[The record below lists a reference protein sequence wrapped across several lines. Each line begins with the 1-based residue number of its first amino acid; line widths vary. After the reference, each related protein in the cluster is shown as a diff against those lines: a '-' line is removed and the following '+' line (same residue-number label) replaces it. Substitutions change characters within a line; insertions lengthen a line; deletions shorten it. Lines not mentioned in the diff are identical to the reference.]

1 MHTGRYTNVYAF
13 VGLLHKM
20 KYFFNARIWN
30 VLSTHCEVRAMR
42 SRRLLAV
49 EFQLDSD
56 SDALVVIGWVAIARQ
71 ADDG

>member
-1 MHTGRYTNVYAF
+1 MI
-13 VGLLHKM
+13 
-20 KYFFNARIWN
+20 YFFNARISN
-30 VLSTHCEVRAMR
+30 ILRTYCSVRAMR

-49 EFQLDSD
+49 EFQLGSD

>member
-1 MHTGRYTNVYAF
+1 MI
-13 VGLLHKM
+13 
-20 KYFFNARIWN
+20 YFFNARICKI
-30 VLSTHCEVRAMR
+30 LGTYCSVRAMR

-56 SDALVVIGWVAIARQ
+56 NYALVVIGWVSIARQ